1 MVTNGEDTTHIRGKV
16 QSDMHDR
23 MERYFRVF
31 KGGQLDISFG
41 KWDNKNGRHVLSARG
56 ACPSS
61 ESIHADYS
69 SLTDLRPPV
78 KLMREERRRRR
89 GKAGR
94 LGIWLT
100 AMPGR
105 L

>member
-1 MVTNGEDTTHIRGKV
+1 M
-16 QSDMHDR
+16 S
-23 MERYFRVF
+23 
-31 KGGQLDISFG
+31 
-41 KWDNKNGRHVLSARG
+41 G
-56 ACPSS
+56 ACPSK
-61 ESIHADYS
+61 SIHADYS